1 MNASVR
7 NDNFC
12 LTRIFFI
19 YDTRK
24 TVCESY
30 VFTGVKSVHRGGV
43 STSLHAGIHLLGQTL
58 PRKTLPCAVH
68 AGKYGQC
75 AGGTHLTGIHCCS
88 ICSFI
93 FSEFPFDFVFLVPLR
108 NVTKNSSLAEII
120 IAEHEQLEAEDTDT
134 INAILKGKTNHK
146 VLLLLDGYDEY
157 TPGTNEHVDKAIK
170 STVGKCFLLLT
181 SRPKP
186 DESRKEFLAKQI
198 RNKMDGEVVIEGF
211 SEENI
216 RKCSVQYLGNEEKAD
231 KMFQEAKDKQV
242 YPLLNVP
249 ILLFMVCVLYNENGF
264 LPKTRTKLFHTIY
277 KLIVDRSTMKTFGC
291 KADDLE
297 QLESMLFT
305 LGQFAWEALQ
315 NDVGQLLLNRV
326 NISDLDFIRSISTY

>member
-1 MNASVR
+1 M
-7 NDNFC
+7 
-12 LTRIFFI
+12 
-19 YDTRK
+19 
-24 TVCESY
+24 
-30 VFTGVKSVHRGGV
+30 
-43 STSLHAGIHLLGQTL
+43 LG
-58 PRKTLPCAVH
+58 
-68 AGKYGQC
+68 YGQE
-75 AGGTHLTGIHCCS
+75 AGGTHLTGMHSCS
-88 ICSFI
+88 IYFFI

-157 TPGTNEHVDKAIK
+157 TPGTNEHVDRAIK

-186 DESRKEFLAKQI
+186 EHGRSHFLAKQI
-198 RNKMDGEVVIEGF
+198 RDKMDGEVVIEGF

-216 RKCSVQYLGNEEKAD
+216 RKCSVQYLGNGEKAD
-231 KMFQEAKDKQV
+231 KMLREAKDKQV

-249 ILLFMVCVLYNENGF
+249 ILLFMVCVLYNENRS

-291 KADDLE
+291 KADELE
-297 QLESMLFT
+297 ELETMLFT
-305 LGQFAWEALQ
+305 LGKFAWEALQ

-326 NISDLDFIRSISTY
+326 NIFDMVLLEAFQLTKQK